1 MKQRLYII
9 TIIATLVVAVIFYIL
24 GAEMA
29 CCGLVF
35 SLWLLYEMK
44 NALEPEPKFFSVNP
58 VRSWYRRRGKLKRY
72 RVVSIVW
79 YTVIILASISS
90 FIGHLCS

>member
-1 MKQRLYII
+1 MKQRFYII

-24 GAEMA
+24 GAEA
-29 CCGLVF
+29 ASGSLIF

-44 NALEPEPKFFSVNP
+44 NALEPEKFFGVNP
-58 VRSWYRRRGKLKRY
+58 VRAWHRRRGTLNKY
-72 RVVSIVW
+72 RVLCIVL